1 MTKLYCS
8 FINNGGIL
16 LFLLKKN
23 VKENLLK
30 KKQRLDEISIYLVYY
45 HFLWLLKKL
54 LKVNYISQKKGND
67 ILFEKKE
74 SINKEINNYR
84 Q

>member
-1 MTKLYCS
+1 M
-8 FINNGGIL
+8 
-16 LFLLKKN
+16 
-23 VKENLLK
+23 
-30 KKQRLDEISIYLVYY
+30 RLSIYPVYY

-54 LKVNYISQKKGND
+54 LKVNYISQKKAND

-74 SINKEINNYR
+74 SLNKEINNYH

>member
-1 MTKLYCS
+1 M
-8 FINNGGIL
+8 
-16 LFLLKKN
+16 
-23 VKENLLK
+23 
-30 KKQRLDEISIYLVYY
+30 RLSIYPVYY

-54 LKVNYISQKKGND
+54 LKVNYISQKKAND

-74 SINKEINNYR
+74 SLNKEINNYL